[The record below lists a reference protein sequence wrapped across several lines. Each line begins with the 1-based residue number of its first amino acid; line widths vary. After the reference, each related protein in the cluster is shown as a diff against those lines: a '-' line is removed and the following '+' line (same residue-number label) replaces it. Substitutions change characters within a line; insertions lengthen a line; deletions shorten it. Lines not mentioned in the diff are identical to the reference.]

1 MTSNAFLI
9 AACVLA
15 AIAAVTDARSG
26 TIPNALTLPALFG
39 APLAHALRAR
49 VAGMDGSSV
58 AMEVSA
64 SVGGAVLC
72 AVVPLL
78 LYRRSAMGG
87 GDVKL
92 FAALGAILQVMQGVE
107 AQTYAMVL
115 AALLAPG
122 YLAYK
127 GTLFAT
133 LKNTGVL
140 MLNAVRPDDK
150 QVPVHADTMTW
161 FRLGPAVFLGTLLT
175 AYLDWSPTR

>member
-1 MTSNAFLI
+1 MTTNTFLV

-15 AIAAVTDARSG
+15 AIAAVTDARTGS
-26 TIPNALTLPALFG
+26 IPNALTLPALFL
-39 APLAHALRAR
+39 APLAHAIGARA
-49 VAGMDGSSV
+49 AGLDGPGV
-58 AMEVSA
+58 GMEVAA

-72 AVVPLL
+72 ALVPLI
-78 LYRRSAMGG
+78 LYRRSAMGA

-92 FAALGAILQVMQGVE
+92 FAALGAVLQVMQGVE
-107 AQTYAMVL
+107 AETYAMVF

-150 QVPVHADTMTW
+150 QQPVHADTMTW
-161 FRLGPAVFLGTLLT
+161 FRLGPAIFLGTLLT
-175 AYLDWSPTR
+175 AYLDWSPAR